1 MGRKVTALK
10 LQKKNAQRVNVY
22 LDGEFAFGLA
32 RIIAAWLKVG
42 QELSEEKI
50 AELRSGDEREAALQR
65 ALHFISFRPRT
76 EREVRQNLEKAGL
89 PAEVI
94 EETLTRL
101 QEQRLIDDS
110 RFAEFWI
117 DNRTTF
123 RPRSERLLTQ
133 ELRQRGLTEPVIHEA
148 ILAAAIDEQAAAYQ
162 AAQKRSRRLAGLER
176 QAFRQKLGSFLA
188 RRGFN
193 YETIAGVVNQLWDEL
208 QETDNGRQ
216 IKDDNE
222 EII

>member
-1 MGRKVTALK
+1 MARKITALK
-10 LQKKNAQRVNVY
+10 LQKKNTQRVNVY

-32 RIIAAWLKVG
+32 RIVAAWLQVG

-50 AELRSGDEREAALQR
+50 AELCSEDARETALQR

-76 EREVRQNLEKAGL
+76 AREVRQNLEKAGM
-89 PAEVI
+89 PADVI
-94 EETLTRL
+94 DETLVRL

-123 RPRSERLLTQ
+123 RPRSERLLAR
-133 ELRQRGLTEPVIHEA
+133 ELRQRGLTEPVIQEA
-148 ILAAAIDEQAAAYQ
+148 IQAAAIDEQAAAYQ
-162 AAQKRSRRLAGLER
+162 AAQKRSRRLAGLDR
-176 QAFRQKLGSFLA
+176 QTYRQKLGSFLA
-188 RRGFN
+188 RRGFS
-193 YETIAGVVNQLWDEL
+193 YETISGVIDQLWNEL

-216 IKDDNE
+216 FNNDNE
-222 EII
+222 EIL

>member
-1 MGRKVTALK
+1 MGQKITALK
-10 LQKKNAQRVNVY
+10 VQKKNTQRVNVY

-32 RIIAAWLKVG
+32 RIVAAWLQVG

-76 EREVRQNLEKAGL
+76 ERELRQNLEKAGV

-94 EETLTRL
+94 EETLVRL
-101 QEQRLIDDS
+101 QEQRLMDDS

-123 RPRSERLLTQ
+123 RPRSERLLAL
-133 ELRQRGLTEPVIHEA
+133 ELRQRGLSEPVIQEA
-148 ILAAAIDEQAAAYQ
+148 IQAAAIDEQAAAYQ
-162 AAQKRSRRLAGLER
+162 AAQKRSRRLAGLDWL
-176 QAFRQKLGSFLA
+176 AFRQKLGSFLA

-193 YETIAGVVNQLWDEL
+193 YETITGVVNQLWKEL

-216 IKDDNE
+216 YNNDNE
-222 EII
+222 ETL

>member
-1 MGRKVTALK
+1 MARKITALK
-10 LQKKNAQRVNVY
+10 LQKKNTQRVNVY

-32 RIIAAWLKVG
+32 RIVAAWLQVG

-50 AELRSGDEREAALQR
+50 AELRSGDEREVALQR

-89 PAEVI
+89 PPDVI
-94 EETLTRL
+94 EETLVRL

-123 RPRSERLLTQ
+123 RPRSERLLAL
-133 ELRQRGLTEPVIHEA
+133 ELRQRGLTEPVIEEA
-148 ILAAAIDEQAAAYQ
+148 IQTAAIDEQAAAYQ
-162 AAQKRSRRLAGLER
+162 AAQKRSRRLAGLDR
-176 QAFRQKLGSFLA
+176 LAFRQKLGSFLA

-193 YETIAGVVNQLWDEL
+193 YETITGVVNQLWEEL
-208 QETDNGRQ
+208 QETDSGRQ
-216 IKDDNE
+216 FNNDNE
-222 EII
+222 ETL